1 MKKKFLL
8 ILIMGVLMFSLNGC
22 VKEEKENNESE
33 EKKPEYVDQVIDGVK
48 ISNINLDI
56 QNGETT
62 ITAVA
67 HNTTSENLYLRYIDI
82 VFYDKNN
89 NEIASSFFYIDKNI
103 SVDGVEA
110 LQTSISS
117 DISNTDRIEF
127 KISK

>member
-67 HNTTSENLYLRYIDI
+67 HNTTSENLYLAYIDV

>member
-117 DISNTDRIEF
+117 DISNTNRIEF